1 MEELKSYGIVPI
13 DYATIVSHLGRYK
26 SPRDKVGRLE
36 DSGYLIRLKKG
47 LYVLSP
53 EVSGQSL
60 SVELISN
67 HLYGPSYISFESA
80 LSFHGVIPEQTY
92 LVKSATIKRS
102 KSFHTPLGEFEYIS
116 VPESYFAIGIEQHII
131 QNSYAFLMAGP
142 EKALCDL
149 ILSTPG
155 LRFQSLKA
163 LSAYL
168 SDDLR
173 IDLSGGVRLDPEIVS
188 DCSDKGYKKAELFLL
203 YKLLKN
209 G

>member
-26 SPRDKVGRLE
+26 SPGDKVARLE
-36 DSGYLIRLKKG
+36 DSGFLIRLKKG

-53 EVSGQSL
+53 DVSGHSL

-67 HLYGPSYISFESA
+67 HLYGPSYISFETA
-80 LSFHGVIPEQTY
+80 LSFHGMIPEQTY
-92 LVKSATIKRS
+92 MVKSATIKRS
-102 KSFHTPLGEFEYIS
+102 ISFHTPLGEFEYIS
-116 VPESYFAIGIEQHII
+116 VPELYFAIGVEQQIV

-163 LSAYL
+163 LSEYL

-173 IDLSGGVRLDPEIVS
+173 IDLSGDVRLDSEIVL
-188 DCSDKGYKKAELFLL
+188 DCSDKGYKKTELLLL